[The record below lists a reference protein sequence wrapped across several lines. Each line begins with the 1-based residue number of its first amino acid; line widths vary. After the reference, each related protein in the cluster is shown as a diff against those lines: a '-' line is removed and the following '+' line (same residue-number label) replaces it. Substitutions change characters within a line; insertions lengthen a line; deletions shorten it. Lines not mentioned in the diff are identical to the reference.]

1 MTRLDPSA
9 VDRLLAGVEAADAD
23 ARTSWPGP
31 DDARQPAHV
40 LYVPADR
47 VMATTVRDAGDEA
60 TRLLRRHAPT
70 PADLAVATGMV
81 AGDLADQVHD
91 RVASK
96 LAHEPVEDLR
106 VDFED
111 GYLGRDQTT
120 EARDAEA
127 AARALGEMVVAG
139 TAPPF
144 LGLRV
149 KSFTDGLA
157 RRSVATL
164 DRFLDTLLDTAG
176 ELPTGFLVTFPKIV
190 STEHVAA
197 FADVLAAL
205 EDAHGLPAG
214 CLVFEVQLE
223 TPASMLGPR
232 GEVALRGIQD
242 AGAGRL
248 RAVHLGIFD
257 YTAAL
262 GLPVEEQRLDHPAC
276 DLARHLAQVT
286 FAQTHVWLS
295 DGSTN
300 VRPADD
306 TTEEVRRVWRIHAGH
321 VRHSLAHGFVQGW
334 DLHPAHLVS
343 RWAAVYAHLL
353 TGLDEVIQRLA
364 AWQDGAVGGSVMDEP
379 ATVRIL
385 ARRLRRAVACGAI
398 KPDAVDPVWLESE
411 IGHNVRPL
419 Q

>member
-1 MTRLDPSA
+1 MTRLHPAA
-9 VDRLLAGVEAADAD
+9 VDRLLAGVDAADAA

-31 DDARQPAHV
+31 DDARQPAQV

-47 VMATTVRDAGDEA
+47 VTTTTVRDAGDEA
-60 TRLLRRHAPT
+60 TRLLRRHAPA
-70 PADLAVATGMV
+70 PADLAAATGTM

-96 LAHEPVEDLR
+96 LAREPVEDLR

-111 GYLGRDQTT
+111 GYLGRDRAT
-120 EARDAEA
+120 EAADAEA
-127 AARALGEMVVAG
+127 AARAVGEMVNDG

-164 DRFLDTLLDTAG
+164 DRFLDTLLETTG
-176 ELPTGFLVTFPKIV
+176 ELPTGFVVTFPKIV
-190 STEHVAA
+190 STDHVAA

-205 EDAHGLPAG
+205 EDAHGMPGGRLQ
-214 CLVFEVQLE
+214 FEAQLE
-223 TPASMLGPR
+223 TPASVLGPR
-232 GEVALRGIQD
+232 GEVALRAIQE

-248 RAVHLGIFD
+248 RAVHFGVFD

-300 VRPADD
+300 VRPAND
-306 TTEEVRRVWRIHAGH
+306 TSEEVHRVWRIHAGH
-321 VRHSLAHGFVQGW
+321 VRHSLGHGFVQGW
-334 DLHPAHLVS
+334 DLHPVHLVS

-353 TGLDEVIQRLA
+353 SGLDDVIDRLA
-364 AWQDGAVGGSVMDEP
+364 AWHGGTTGGGIMDEP
-379 ATVRIL
+379 ATVRVL
-385 ARRLRRAVACGAI
+385 TRRLRRAVACGAV
-398 KPDAVDPVWLESE
+398 DAAGIDPAWLAQDPAQ
-411 IGHNVRPL
+411 GGRG
-419 Q
+419 